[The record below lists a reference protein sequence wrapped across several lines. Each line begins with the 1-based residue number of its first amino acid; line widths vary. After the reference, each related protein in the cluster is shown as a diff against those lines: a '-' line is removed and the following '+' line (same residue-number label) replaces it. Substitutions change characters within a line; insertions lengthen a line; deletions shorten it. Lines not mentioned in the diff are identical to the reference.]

1 MNPPFRADQVGSL
14 LRPPAVHEARA
25 RRANGE
31 ITAAELRDVEDV
43 AIAEAVGKVE
53 GLGMRSVTDGEFRRA
68 WFHLDFLQQLEGV
81 AVTGSIAA
89 SSDAAATVHLTPPK
103 LSVVGPLRHVRDI
116 QVDDYRYLASVV
128 TETPKVSIP
137 SPTMVH
143 FRGGRAAIDLDAY
156 PDLEEFF
163 ADLAACY
170 RAELDALY
178 SAGCRYVQ
186 LDDTNLAYLCDPV
199 MRAGAAERGEDP
211 DELPHAYAEL
221 INAVIAGR
229 PDDLVVAIHLCRGNY
244 RSTWFAQGGY
254 EPVAEV
260 LFNELDVDAYFL
272 EYDDERSGD
281 FAPLRFVPADKTVV
295 LGLVTSKRPELE
307 SVDSLAARIEEAS
320 AYVPL
325 DQLCLSPQ
333 CGFAS
338 TVEGNQLTA
347 DEQWAKLGRVVETAE
362 SRVGIELTGREPLT
376 TYAVAGRRAERS
388 FRRSAL
394 RCASVSSAASRYR
407 RVSSK

>member
-1 MNPPFRADQVGSL
+1 MSTIDPPFRADHVGSL
-14 LRPPAVHEARA
+14 LRPPEVHQARA
-25 RRANGE
+25 RRAAGE
-31 ITAAELRDVEDV
+31 IGADELRRIEDA
-43 AIAEAVGKVE
+43 AIATAVQRLEAT
-53 GLGMRSVTDGEFRRA
+53 GMRSITDGEFRRA
-68 WFHLDFLQQLEGV
+68 WFHLDFLQQLDGV
-81 AVTGSIAA
+81 AVTGSIA
-89 SSDAAATVHLTPPK
+89 SGSDSAATVHMTPPK
-103 LSVVGPLRHVRDI
+103 LSVTGKLRHVRDI
-116 QVDDYRYLASVV
+116 QVDDFRYLASIA
-128 TETPKVSIP
+128 TGTPKVSIP

-143 FRGGRAAIDLDAY
+143 FRGGRAAIDIEAY
-156 PDLEEFF
+156 PDLDPFF

-178 SAGCRYVQ
+178 GAGCRYVQ

-199 MRAGAAERGEDP
+199 MREGAVERGDDP

-221 INAVIAGR
+221 INAAIADR

-281 FAPLRFVPADKTVV
+281 FAPLRHVPAAKTVV

-307 SVDSLAARIEEAS
+307 SRDELAARIDEAS
-320 AYVPL
+320 RYVPL

-338 TVEGNQLTA
+338 TVEGNALSE
-347 DEQWAKLGRVVETAE
+347 DDQWAKLRLVVDTAAQVW
-362 SRVGIELTGREPLT
+362 S
-376 TYAVAGRRAERS
+376 
-388 FRRSAL
+388 
-394 RCASVSSAASRYR
+394 
-407 RVSSK
+407 

>member
-1 MNPPFRADQVGSL
+1 MSQVNPPFRADQVGSL
-14 LRPPAVHEARA
+14 LRPSAVHEARA
-25 RRANGE
+25 KRAAGE
-31 ITAAELRDVEDV
+31 ISAAELREVEDA
-43 AIAEAVGKVE
+43 AIAEAVRTVE

-68 WFHLDFLQQLEGV
+68 WFHLDFLQQLDGV

-89 SSDAAATVHLTPPK
+89 SSDAAETVHLTPPK
-103 LSVVGPLRHVRDI
+103 LSVVAPLRHARDI
-116 QVDDYRYLASVV
+116 QVDDYRYLASIV

-156 PDLEEFF
+156 PDLELFF

-170 RAELDALY
+170 RAELEALY
-178 SAGCRYVQ
+178 AAGCRYVQ

-199 MRAGAAERGEDP
+199 MRAGAEERGDDP
-211 DELPHAYAEL
+211 NELPHAYAEL
-221 INAVIAGR
+221 INSVIAGR
-229 PDDLVVAIHLCRGNY
+229 PDDLVVGIHLCRGNY

-295 LGLVTSKRPELE
+295 LGLMTSKRAELE
-307 SVDSLAARIEEAS
+307 SVDELATRVDEAS
-320 AYVPL
+320 KYVPL

-347 DEQWAKLGRVVETAE
+347 DQQWAKLSRVVE
-362 SRVGIELTGREPLT
+362 
-376 TYAVAGRRAERS
+376 
-388 FRRSAL
+388 
-394 RCASVSSAASRYR
+394 AAA
-407 RVSSK
+407 KIWPA